1 MGEEKKTQKDVIQT
15 MREMNAQVISR
26 LFPFFE
32 FLIDFLFFF
41 RLLTVIWPNLIP
53 SLILLDEKNIN
64 Y

>member
-15 MREMNAQVISR
+15 MREMNAQVIKR

-41 RLLTVIWPNLIP
+41 FSSFNCYMAQLNPIFNPLG
-53 SLILLDEKNIN
+53 
-64 Y
+64 

>member
-41 RLLTVIWPNLIP
+41 SSFNCYMAQLNPIFNPLG
-53 SLILLDEKNIN
+53 
-64 Y
+64 